1 MNSQRQLLVL
11 DSKFRVNPE
20 DKDHLYKFKF
30 NAKIRFNG
38 KIKLEQFIFQNS
50 QYVFSQ
56 EKKSDRF
63 LYTEEGNVPVTINLK
78 GMFDNTDSFVKH
90 FNEVMTGA
98 GIRIRMKYIA
108 SLYELQIQ
116 HLDGINFSLEEYYD
130 DGAFLD
136 LIGFKRLNQGSN
148 IPYLF

>member
-1 MNSQRQLLVL
+1 MRANST
-11 DSKFRVNPE
+11 
-20 DKDHLYKFKF
+20 
-30 NAKIRFNG
+30 KIRFNG

-56 EKKSDRF
+56 EKKLDRF

-78 GMFDNTDSFVKH
+78 GMFDNTDSFVKN

-116 HLDGINFSLEEYYD
+116 HLDGINFSLEGYYD

-136 LIGFKRLNQGSN
+136 LIG
-148 IPYLF
+148 I